1 MKHQRPF
8 WLVALLVL
16 VFVGQSLAAVA
27 MPCRLMDAG
36 PNNMPHSMN
45 HEMSQMNHSMAHM
58 DHSMMNMHHDMSH
71 MDDSQSGDMNS
82 THDCCKT
89 IGQCSSGSCSAP
101 ALTYHLELN
110 LASNNLPLTSGYHQH
125 IPNSPVSSLYRPP
138 ILG

>member
-8 WLVALLVL
+8 WLIALLVL
-16 VFVGQSLAAVA
+16 VFLGQSLAAVA
-27 MPCRLMDAG
+27 MPCRLMDVA

-45 HEMSQMNHSMAHM
+45 HDMSQMV
-58 DHSMMNMHHDMSH
+58 HSMMNMHHDVSH
-71 MDDSQSGDMNS
+71 MDDSQSGDTNS

-101 ALTYHLELN
+101 AMAYHLELN
-110 LASNNLPLTSGYHQH
+110 LAANNLLLASGYHQH
-125 IPNSPVSSLYRPP
+125 IPNTPVSSLYRPP